1 MAGRGVRGGRRREE
15 GRMGQRIAVGEEG
28 LVAGIGG
35 EVTSIG
41 GESRPKVRGS
51 MGRSQRGLRGW
62 TRGIG
67 LGREVVVERPWGIG
81 VRRGE
86 RDGDGDAG
94 VDME

>member
-1 MAGRGVRGGRRREE
+1 MAGRGVRGGR
-15 GRMGQRIAVGEEG
+15 IGEEG
-28 LVAGIGG
+28 
-35 EVTSIG
+35 SIG

-67 LGREVVVERPWGIG
+67 LGREVVVEMPWGIG